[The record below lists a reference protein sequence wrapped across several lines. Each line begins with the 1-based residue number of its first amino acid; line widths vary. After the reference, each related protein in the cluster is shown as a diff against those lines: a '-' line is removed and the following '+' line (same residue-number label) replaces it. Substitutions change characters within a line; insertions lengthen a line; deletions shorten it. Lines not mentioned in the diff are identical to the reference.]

1 MILKTVVK
9 TARRHMVPALPVR
22 KPEGVLEKFCDLGHR
37 ALCGVP
43 FVGVVRVTV
52 KVEMNKLY
60 VMAMSSRLTWPFA
73 VETGLH
79 GPEMGLLGL
88 EIGLL

>member
-9 TARRHMVPALPVR
+9 TRRRMVPALPVR

-43 FVGVVRVTV
+43 FVGVVRVAV

-73 VETGLH
+73 VETGLR